1 MINEPSVPT
10 ELARNI
16 PLTASAAYLSF
27 MSEFGAI
34 IVTSLAIIFGIMQIV
49 LRSLEH
55 RAIMR
60 QHRERERANE
70 SSK

>member
-1 MINEPSVPT
+1 MINEPSIPT

-27 MSEFGAI
+27 MSEYGAI
-34 IVTSLAIIFGIMQIV
+34 IVTSLAIVFGCMQIV
-49 LRSLEH
+49 LRALEH

-60 QHRERERANE
+60 KHKEKGE
-70 SSK
+70 